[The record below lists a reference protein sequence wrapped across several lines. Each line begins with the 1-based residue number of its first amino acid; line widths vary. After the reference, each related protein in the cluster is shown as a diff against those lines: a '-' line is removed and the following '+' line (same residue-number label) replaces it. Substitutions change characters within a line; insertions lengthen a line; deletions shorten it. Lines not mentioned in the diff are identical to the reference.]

1 MFKKNLKSRLEKL
14 VVLVNRVDEKNYNI
28 HSVEF
33 HNWLAESYI
42 DRDEEIFEDYNF
54 IDWLDFLINMYEFL
68 V

>member
-1 MFKKNLKSRLEKL
+1 MFKKNLKSKLEKL
-14 VVLVNRVDEKNYNI
+14 VVLVNKVDEKNYNI
-28 HSVEF
+28 HEVRF

-42 DRDEEIFEDYNF
+42 DRDGEIFGNYNF